1 MPNIVTV
8 GDASLRL
15 SPVGKERIETASDV
29 RMRTAGTECSVAV
42 AANRLGG
49 EAIWLS
55 KLPDSSL
62 GRRVVSELHEH
73 GVATN
78 VAWTDEGRQGLTF
91 YEAAAPP
98 RDTVMISDRANTAAS
113 TITPGDLP
121 MDLVQGAKAVF
132 VSGSTMALSET
143 AADTAEAVLR
153 AAGGNDGVTAFDL
166 DYQPH
171 VWQPS
176 TARET
181 LTRAFDAVDILFAN
195 EGHLKTVLKKS
206 GQAREI
212 AHTVAAE
219 HDFEMVIITQS
230 EHGAIAYHDGVIQ
243 DQDSV
248 ETEIVDPSGQHEA
261 FIGAFLARMLAGT
274 DPDEALAYGVATA
287 ALTRTIPGP
296 LTTVK
301 RGEVDA
307 LVDHIYR

>member
-15 SPVGKERIETASDV
+15 SPAGKERIETATDV
-29 RMRTAGTECSVAV
+29 RMRTSGTECSVAV

-62 GRRVVSELHEH
+62 GRRVISELHEH

-78 VAWTDEGRQGLTF
+78 VAWSSEGRQGLTF
-91 YEAAAPP
+91 YEAAAAP
-98 RDTVMISDRANTAAS
+98 RDTVMIADRTETAAS
-113 TITPGDLP
+113 TITPGDIP
-121 MDLVQGAKAVF
+121 MELVQDVKCVF
-132 VSGSTMALSET
+132 VAGSTMALSST
-143 AADTAEAVLR
+143 AADTARAVLR
-153 AAGGNDGVTAFDL
+153 AGSGDDGLTAFDL

-171 VWQPS
+171 VWSPDE
-176 TARET
+176 ARET
-181 LTRAFDAVDILFAN
+181 LTTAFDSIDVLFAN
-195 EGHLKTVLKKS
+195 EGNLKEVLGRT
-206 GQAREI
+206 GQAREL
-212 AHTVAAE
+212 AHTIAAE
-219 HDFEMVIITQS
+219 YDFDLVVLTQS
-230 EHGAIAYHDGVIQ
+230 EHGAIAYHDGVIH

-248 ETEIVDPSGQHEA
+248 DTETVDPSGQHEA

-274 DPDEALAYGVATA
+274 DADRALAYGVATA

-301 RGEVDA
+301 PSEVES
-307 LVDHIYR
+307 LVDRIH